1 MIPPGKEPEQD
12 LLLVEQ
18 FRRGDREAFDRIVA
32 RHRREVYRIARRMTG
47 SHEDADDVTQDT
59 FLKAYRALGNFRGES
74 ALRTWLIR
82 IALNLSMN
90 LGRSRGSRTV
100 DGVDLSLLSG
110 PEAQSLPGSEKH
122 LLDAERDRHVRAA
135 VDGLPPRQ
143 RQVVILRVY
152 EEMKF
157 QEIAEWL
164 GCPVGTA
171 KANFFHA
178 VNNLRKALS

>member
-18 FRRGDREAFDRIVA
+18 FRRGDREAFERIVA

-47 SHEDADDVTQDT
+47 NHEDADDVTQDT
-59 FLKAYRALGNFRGES
+59 FLRAYRALGSFRGES

-90 LGRSRGSRTV
+90 LGRTRGGRTV
-100 DGVDLSLLSG
+100 DGIDLSSLPG
-110 PEAQSLPGSEKH
+110 PEAESGPDGEKR
-122 LLDAERDRHVRAA
+122 LLGAERDRRVRAA

-164 GCPVGTA
+164 ECPVGTA

-178 VNNLRKALS
+178 VNNLRKALA

>member
-1 MIPPGKEPEQD
+1 MIPPGKESEPD

-18 FRRGDREAFDRIVA
+18 FREGDREAFDRIVA
-32 RHRREVYRIARRMTG
+32 RHRREVYHIARRMTG

-59 FLKAYRALGNFRGES
+59 FLRAYRALGSFRGES

-90 LGRSRGSRTV
+90 LGRTRSARTV
-100 DGVDLSLLSG
+100 DGIDLATLPLVASG
-110 PEAQSLPGSEKH
+110 PSQDSEKH
-122 LLDAERDRHVRAA
+122 LLGAERDHRVRVA

-143 RQVVILRVY
+143 RQVVVLRVY

-157 QEIAEWL
+157 HEIAEL
-164 GCPVGTA
+164 LECPVGTA

-178 VNNLRKALS
+178 VNNLRKALA